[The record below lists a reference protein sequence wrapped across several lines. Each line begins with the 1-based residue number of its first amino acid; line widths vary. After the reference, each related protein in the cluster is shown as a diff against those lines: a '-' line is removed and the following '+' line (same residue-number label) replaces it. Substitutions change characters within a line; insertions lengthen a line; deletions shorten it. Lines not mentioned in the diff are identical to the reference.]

1 MRDSGVL
8 VLTGHRALKQEVRR
22 LLSDDDRRRALS
34 EISVYRPRRVIN
46 ALIACFYDSDELL
59 RWRAVAAAGEVAA
72 GLAESDR
79 ESARVIM
86 RRLMWML
93 NDESGGIGWG
103 SPEAMGEITASS
115 PAMASEYADI
125 LCSFVNPGCNFIEHP
140 GLQRGVLWG
149 IGRLAQ
155 ADHKRVRVIVPGIV
169 SFCYSKDPVHRGHAA
184 WAAGNA
190 SDISAMGALEKLFS
204 DNADIYFFENW
215 HIMRISVGQIARD
228 AADRIFQAGRES

>member
-1 MRDSGVL
+1 MPGY
-8 VLTGHRALKQEVRR
+8 RALKQEVRR
-22 LLSDDDRRRALS
+22 LLSADDRRRALS
-34 EISVYRPRRVIN
+34 EISVYRPRRIIN

-115 PAMASEYADI
+115 PAMASEYANI

-140 GLQRGVLWG
+140 GLQKGVLWG
-149 IGRLAQ
+149 LGRLSQ
-155 ADHKRVRVIVPGIV
+155 ADPQRVRVVVPDIV
-169 SFCYSKDPVHRGHAA
+169 SFFYSKDPVHRGYAA

-190 SDISAMGALEKLFS
+190 AEISVTGALEELFS
-204 DNADIYFFENW
+204 DKSDIDFFEKW
-215 HIMRISVGQIARD
+215 HITRISVGQLARD
-228 AADRIFQAGRES
+228 AVDRIFQAGREN

>member
-1 MRDSGVL
+1 MP
-8 VLTGHRALKQEVRR
+8 GHRALKEEVRR
-22 LLSDDDRRRALS
+22 LLSADDRSQALS

-46 ALIACFYDSDELL
+46 SLIACFYDSDQLV

-72 GLAESDR
+72 GLADSDR

-115 PAMASEYADI
+115 PAMASEYANI
-125 LCSFVNPGCNFIEHP
+125 LCSFVNPGCNFLEHQ

-149 IGRLAQ
+149 LGRLAQ
-155 ADHKRVRVIVPGIV
+155 AHPQRVRAVVQDIVP
-169 SFCYSKDPVHRGHAA
+169 FFYSKDPVHRGHAA

-190 SDISAMGALEKLFS
+190 ADIRAVGALEEMFS
-204 DNADIYFFENW
+204 DKADIDFFENW
-215 HIMRISVGQIARD
+215 HIMRISVGRLARD
-228 AADRIFQAGRES
+228 AAGRIFQAGRES